1 MFDSAPPN
9 LPVEPGSAP
18 APAAPAPVSPPAPPS
33 VPPSQPAPA
42 PSAKPLSKKEPED
55 IFAGLD
61 TGGEA
66 PQEEVMGLEPE
77 RRRSPLTFLLVGLL
91 IVLLVAAAGAGIWYF
106 FIREKPV
113 APVTTPTVSPNPPVV
128 TSDSEPVIET
138 PPPQPPDDTTP
149 PPNLPPPQSIT
160 PTTSAPPVTPS
171 PVVLVEAADTDAD
184 GISDPEE
191 AVLGTDATMPDSDGD
206 GFSDSSELANGYD
219 PAAAKLTLAVS
230 PRFKLAQIGS
240 SLSVLL
246 PAAWTVGA
254 DVTTPGDISIQTG
267 TPTSFSVH
275 LGARPE
281 TQTFLAWLG
290 VNEPTQ
296 DAGTLRSMTTRSG
309 YNGYLTPDGL
319 RAYIE
324 IPGGVVV
331 VAYHPNAATAYDF
344 RALFTYV
351 VQNIH
356 SP

>member
-1 MFDSAPPN
+1 MVF
-9 LPVEPGSAP
+9 
-18 APAAPAPVSPPAPPS
+18 
-33 VPPSQPAPA
+33 
-42 PSAKPLSKKEPED
+42 EPEH
-55 IFAGLD
+55 
-61 TGGEA
+61 
-66 PQEEVMGLEPE
+66 
-77 RRRSPLTFLLVGLL
+77 RRSPLKFLLVGLL
-91 IVLLVAAAGAGIWYF
+91 IVILVAAAGAAVWYF

-113 APVTTPTVSPNPPVV
+113 TTTTTQTTSTNPPVV
-128 TSDSEPVIET
+128 TSNSEPVVET
-138 PPPQPPDDTTP
+138 PPPPSPDDTTP

-160 PTTSAPPVTPS
+160 QTTSGQPVAPA
-171 PVVLVEAADTDAD
+171 PVVLVEASDTDGD

-191 AVLGTDATMPDSDGD
+191 AVLATDATMPDSDGD
-206 GFSDSSELANGYD
+206 GFSDGSELANGYD
-219 PAAAKLTLAVS
+219 PAAANLSLSAS

-254 DVTTPGDISIQTG
+254 DVTAPGDVSIQTG

-275 LGARPE
+275 LGARSE

-296 DAGTLRSMTTRSG
+296 DAGSLRSITTRAG
-309 YNGYLTPDGL
+309 YMGHLTPDGL

-331 VAYHPNAATAYDF
+331 IAYRPNAATSYDF
-344 RALFTYV
+344 RTLFTYV